1 MTVPPGELVML
12 QELAQDPVAFQNRSV
27 RATGILTS
35 YNPDSNR
42 AVLEHK
48 GYTLD
53 VATDLLDPFPYKIKD
68 LLQCIGELELS
79 PESNQ
84 LLLHARVSRKVDSLD
99 LDIYEKTIQLRRKYQ
114 DSFLNNT
121 SS

>member
-12 QELAQDPVAFQNRSV
+12 QDLAQDPVSFQNKSI
-27 RATGILTS
+27 RATGILTA

-48 GYTLD
+48 GYTLE
-53 VATDLLDPFPYKIKD
+53 VATDLLDPFPYKTKD
-68 LLQCIGELELS
+68 LLQCIGELELIS
-79 PESNQ
+79 ESHQ
-84 LLLHARVSRKVDSLD
+84 LLLRARVARKVDGLD
-99 LDIYEKTIQLRRKYQ
+99 LDVYEKTIHMRRKYQ
-114 DSFLNNT
+114 DMFLK

>member
-12 QELAQDPVAFQNRSV
+12 QELALDPVAFQKKSI
-27 RATGILTS
+27 RATGILIT

-48 GYTLD
+48 GHTLV

-68 LLQCIGELELS
+68 LLQCIGELELIA
-79 PESNQ
+79 ESNQ
-84 LLLHARVSRKVDSLD
+84 LLLHARIARKVDGLD
-99 LDIYEKTIQLRRKYQ
+99 LDIYEKTIQLRRKYL
-114 DSFLNNT
+114 DTFLK